1 MKLAQVGFMCVLIQL
16 LLWYR
21 NVARVV
27 VDLWGKSVCE

>member
-1 MKLAQVGFMCVLIQL
+1 MKLAQVGFISLLIQL
-16 LLWYR
+16 LLWYT